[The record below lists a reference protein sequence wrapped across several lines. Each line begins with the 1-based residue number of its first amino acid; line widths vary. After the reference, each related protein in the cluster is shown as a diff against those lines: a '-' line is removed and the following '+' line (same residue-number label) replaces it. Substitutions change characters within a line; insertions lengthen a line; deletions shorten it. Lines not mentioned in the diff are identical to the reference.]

1 MDLGI
6 RLRKYRIAKGY
17 SQQFVADYLDISR
30 NAYMAKEDNK
40 VDLSSHQ
47 LLEICKLY
55 EVTVETFLNIESNK
69 H

>member
-1 MDLGI
+1 MDVGI

-17 SQQFVADYLDISR
+17 SQQFVADCLDISR

-40 VDLSSHQ
+40 VDLSSRQ
-47 LLEICKLY
+47 LIKICELY
-55 EVTVETFLNIESNK
+55 EVSIDTFLTIDP

>member
-1 MDLGI
+1 MDVGI

-17 SQQFVADYLDISR
+17 SQQFVADWLDISR

-40 VDLSSHQ
+40 VDLSSRQ
-47 LLEICKLY
+47 LIKVCELY
-55 EVTVETFLNIESNK
+55 EVSIDIFLNIDS

>member
-40 VDLSSHQ
+40 VDLSSQQ
-47 LLEICKLY
+47 LLKICHLY
-55 EVTVETFLNIESNK
+55 NVSIDTFLGIDQK
-69 H
+69 